1 MKIYQIVGIT
11 DYSYFKD
18 QITVIITDNYEKAKT
33 ALDEAH
39 TYSKSKM
46 KNVSI
51 KMYIWENER
60 LIYTVNPDL

>member
-11 DYSYFKD
+11 DCFNFKD
-18 QITVIITDNYEKAKT
+18 QRTIIITDNYEKAKT

-39 TYSKSKM
+39 SYSKSKI